1 MLIFVPLKQVLAN
14 LVSFNDIIGAE
25 QRHVLSSQTLR
36 VMMPNITCNDCNRN
50 VLC

>member
-14 LVSFNDIIGAE
+14 LVSSNDIIGAE

-36 VMMPNITCNDCNRN
+36 VMITNITCNDREDN
-50 VLC
+50 V